1 MQCHLS
7 LHYVMYFG
15 TLLLAVQRSVFI
27 SLSWFLFNDAV
38 DNKHSQLVEI
48 PVKHSTFKCNI

>member
-7 LHYVMYFG
+7 LHYGMYFG

-48 PVKHSTFKCNI
+48 PV